1 MKNSKSDYLDKIIIY
16 QMTLLDKLAGVFSAL
31 LLVAF
36 SIECLILDFEYKLGM
51 TILLLL
57 FMIVYCVF
65 IYFDIFKTYVCLD
78 IPNNKLIIREMPGVK
93 KEEIFLDNIISLT
106 VSDGIYAKEC
116 FTFDVNMHGYTKKI
130 DSWSVPPSSKISI
143 FSGRKGQ
150 RKRLEKFCEE
160 CNQYLNNR
168 TNNCMISTAN
178 LLIRGFVFFLSF
190 FP

>member
-65 IYFDIFKTYVCLD
+65 IYFDIFKTYD
-78 IPNNKLIIREMPGVK
+78 IILI
-93 KEEIFLDNIISLT
+93 
-106 VSDGIYAKEC
+106 
-116 FTFDVNMHGYTKKI
+116 
-130 DSWSVPPSSKISI
+130 
-143 FSGRKGQ
+143 
-150 RKRLEKFCEE
+150 
-160 CNQYLNNR
+160 
-168 TNNCMISTAN
+168 
-178 LLIRGFVFFLSF
+178 
-190 FP
+190 